1 MKQRRTSPD
10 GRFRRVAPS
19 ARRGLPYGKWIATGA
34 VALLLTLVALFGS
47 GGWMVARQEAATVA
61 ALNAELS
68 VVETELTDERARTEA
83 LIEPGGF
90 ELERLAREEYLML
103 AEGDEV
109 IHLVP
114 ATTGSEDPTR
124 SR

>member
-1 MKQRRTSPD
+1 
-10 GRFRRVAPS
+10 
-19 ARRGLPYGKWIATGA
+19 LPYGKWIATGA
-34 VALLLTLVALFGS
+34 LALLLTLVALFGS
-47 GGWMVARQEAATVA
+47 GGWMVTRQEAAAVTE
-61 ALNAELS
+61 LDAELA
-68 VVETELTDERARTEA
+68 VVEADLTDVEARTEA

-90 ELERLAREEYLML
+90 ELERVAREEYLMH

-114 ATTGSEDPTR
+114 ATTASEDPSR